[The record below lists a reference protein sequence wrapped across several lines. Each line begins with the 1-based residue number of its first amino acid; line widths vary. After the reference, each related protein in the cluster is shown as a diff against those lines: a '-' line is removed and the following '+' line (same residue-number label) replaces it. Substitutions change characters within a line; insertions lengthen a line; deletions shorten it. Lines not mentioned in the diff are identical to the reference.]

1 MKVQPRLFREARASG
16 WLFPLAVL
24 TAFAAGGMAV
34 YQAHVL
40 SRVIAGV
47 FLEDATLNQVMSL
60 LQIILIVVLGRAI
73 LTFVNEGLAGSLAV
87 NVKTRL
93 RRQLMDKIDRLGPEF
108 LKNESTAELTTT
120 ALLGVDGL
128 DAYFSQYLPQVL
140 IAAALP
146 ITILAVVFPLDILT
160 SVVFLLTAPLIP
172 VFMVLIGK
180 AVESLTGTQWK
191 ALTRLGNYF
200 LDTLQGIATLK
211 LLGRSKERVREVG
224 EVSEQYRET
233 TLNVLRVTFLTAL
246 ALELVATLSTAV
258 VAVEIGLRLL
268 YARIEFQQAFF
279 ILLIAPEFYL
289 PLRNLSA
296 RYHAGMSGVTAAEKI
311 FQVLDAPE
319 RAPAPAQITRRL
331 ADHFAGDFR
340 LSLNHITHTYA
351 EGQEHAL
358 RDISL
363 EIVKGR
369 RYALVGKS
377 GAGKSTLARVLLRF
391 IEPAEGQV
399 MLDGIDIRNWPREAW
414 RSCVGWLP
422 QSPHIFNDTLWFNLT
437 LGETRFSEYEIERA
451 LDSAGLS
458 EFVQDL
464 PHGLETPLLEGG
476 SRLSGGE
483 LQRVALA
490 RVYLRDPQL
499 LNLDEPT
506 RHLDPAWQQSLEEA
520 LTRLTAGRTSIMI
533 AHRVT
538 SVLQAD
544 EVILLEA
551 GRLVAK
557 GRHAELLESS
567 QAYRA
572 LMQSGGSGA

>member
-1 MKVQPRLFREARASG
+1 MKIQPRLFREARTSG
-16 WLFPLAVL
+16 WLFSLAVL
-24 TAFAAGGMAV
+24 TAFLAGGLV
-34 YQAHVL
+34 IYQSHTL
-40 SRVIAGV
+40 SWVIAGV
-47 FLEDATLNQVMSL
+47 FLGGETLSQVRPL
-60 LQIILIVVLGRAI
+60 LLVILFVVLGRAI

-87 NVKTRL
+87 RLKTKL
-93 RRQLMDKIDRLGPEF
+93 RRQLLEKIDRLGPEY

-120 ALLGVDGL
+120 ALLGIDAL

-146 ITILAVVFPLDILT
+146 ITILVVVFPLDLLT
-160 SVVFLLTAPLIP
+160 GAVFLLTAPLIP
-172 VFMVLIGK
+172 LFMVLIGK
-180 AVESLTGTQWK
+180 AVESLTGKQWK

-211 LLGRSKERVREVG
+211 LLGRSKERVSAFG
-224 EVSEQYRET
+224 QVSDRYRET

-296 RYHAGMSGVTAAEKI
+296 RYHAGMSGVTAAEKV

-319 RAPAPAQITRRL
+319 TSRNSIQIKQTLTEHLDEEFRISLRHL
-331 ADHFAGDFR
+331 SHSYAGER
-340 LSLNHITHTYA
+340 ENV
-351 EGQEHAL
+351 L

-391 IEPAEGQV
+391 IEPGAGQILLNGV
-399 MLDGIDIRNWPREAW
+399 DIRSWPLEEW

-422 QSPHIFNDTLWFNLT
+422 QSPHIFNDSLWFNLT
-437 LGETRFSEYEIERA
+437 LGEMRFSNAEFERA
-451 LDSAGLS
+451 IITAGLS
-458 EFVQDL
+458 DFVQGL
-464 PHGLETPLLEGG
+464 PDGLETQLLEGG

-499 LNLDEPT
+499 LILDEPT
-506 RHLDPAWQQSLEEA
+506 RHLNPAWQQSLEGA
-520 LTRLTAGRTSIMI
+520 LTRLTAGRTCITI
-533 AHRVT
+533 AHRVS
-538 SVLQAD
+538 SVLNAD
-544 EVILLEA
+544 EVIFLQSGCLIA
-551 GRLVAK
+551 RGS
-557 GRHAELLESS
+557 HTELLENS
-567 QAYRA
+567 QSYRA
-572 LMQSGGSGA
+572 LMQGGGMGA